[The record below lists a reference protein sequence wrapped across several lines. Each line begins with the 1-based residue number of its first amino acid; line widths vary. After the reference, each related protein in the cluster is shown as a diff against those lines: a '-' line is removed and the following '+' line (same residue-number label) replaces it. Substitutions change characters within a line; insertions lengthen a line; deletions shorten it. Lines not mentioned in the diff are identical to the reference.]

1 VRFGALGGSSQI
13 GICNFDLGPA
23 RNFVDNSI
31 SLACCTKA
39 LTDQNQLEY
48 LVIFV
53 LERDL
58 SKTLFSYF
66 FEQKNVVLSHSIL
79 SES

>member
-1 VRFGALGGSSQI
+1 VRGGALGGSGQI
-13 GICNFDLGPA
+13 AICNFDLGPA

-58 SKTLFSYF
+58 SKKLSFVF
-66 FEQKNVVLSHSIL
+66 F
-79 SES
+79 